1 MAQNLQKAY
10 KSSNHDPNIIWKS
23 PRIEKKNLLLKFML
37 GLKSRSGSY

>member
-10 KSSNHDPNIIWKS
+10 KSSNHDPNIIWKL
-23 PRIEKKNLLLKFML
+23 PRIEKKLLLKSML